1 MGSGKMGGCCYG
13 CLKYLVMIFNL
24 IYMLMGGMLLGTVLW
39 MYLDGLNLNDLAEK
53 MDGYTFVLIFL
64 MALGAIMTIMGF
76 LGCCGALQE
85 SQCMLFTFFALVLVI
100 LAGQIAACA
109 FFFIKQEVFVDEFKK
124 TLRESLAEHYGNDT
138 LKTRAFD
145 GIQMEL
151 KCCGVTG
158 PEDWKTS
165 KFNNMLG
172 KSSIEIGI
180 AGVDGKYNVPESCCK
195 TTMDK
200 SLCNIK
206 RTQLTISDDHFPEII
221 YHSGCAKQAME
232 YLRSHGLEV
241 LIIVAGIVLIELL
254 AMVFSMVLCC
264 TVRRIDQFKA

>member
-1 MGSGKMGGCCYG
+1 MGGCCYG
-13 CLKYLVMIFNL
+13 CLKYMVMIFNL

-39 MYLDGLNLNDLAEK
+39 MYLDGLNLNAIAEK
-53 MDGYTFVLIFL
+53 MDDYTYVLIFL

-85 SQCMLFTFFALVLVI
+85 SQCMLSTFFALVLVI
-100 LAGQIAACA
+100 LAGQIAACV
-109 FFFIKQEVFVDEFKK
+109 FFFANKEVFMTEFQK
-124 TLRESLAEHYGNDT
+124 TLKESLVEHYGSDT
-138 LKTRAFD
+138 IKTRAFD

-158 PEDWKTS
+158 PQDWADS
-165 KFNNMLG
+165 KYNNAQD

-180 AGVDGKYNVPESCCK
+180 SGALGYYKVPESCCN
-195 TTMDK
+195 TTDK
-200 SLCNIK
+200 SVCNTARK
-206 RTQLTISDDHFPEII
+206 LTISTPLFSDVLYKH
-221 YHSGCAKQAME
+221 GCAKQAII

-241 LIIVAGIVLIELL
+241 LIIVAAIVLIELL

-264 TVRRIDQFKA
+264 AVRRIDQFKA